1 MASEHVG
8 GTVIFNF
15 KRRPWEDLVL
25 ADISRRSRRLMEP
38 FPYEFGI
45 LWKLFDTRRNGH
57 DGAVIITVFDEL
69 GERFVPMMNSTQNLL
84 PTDSDCRIAELE
96 EKGVRHLSALRT
108 SELTDALIV
117 VISEESG
124 QMSCIRR
131 KSAECG
137 VTGQFIETK
146 LRTLIMEELE
156 KEVGIFV
163 SSTGPWRS

>member
-1 MASEHVG
+1 MSSFSEPKLEPSTALKVNEFACDVGREMSIMASEHVG

-69 GERFVPMMNSTQNLL
+69 GERF
-84 PTDSDCRIAELE
+84 
-96 EKGVRHLSALRT
+96 
-108 SELTDALIV
+108 
-117 VISEESG
+117 
-124 QMSCIRR
+124 
-131 KSAECG
+131 
-137 VTGQFIETK
+137 
-146 LRTLIMEELE
+146 
-156 KEVGIFV
+156 
-163 SSTGPWRS
+163 